1 MLSIYNAIFQIHKFP
16 PGTECF
22 APRYS
27 RQHDGF
33 FSIPFIIYYWT
44 ILYAGNK
51 MNTRKLLLLFT
62 LRPVTFSFC
71 ATCRNSTFLRLHVV
85 HRSVD
90 IPLQFCFVSFSV
102 LCGSLSL
109 PLFDAVFL
117 VNWPFLR
124 PFFIMVFGVL
134 IFPSSVSTVILTVRC
149 FALVLAV
156 WFFSWRFCRIQIR
169 TTRSMEPDEYR

>member
-1 MLSIYNAIFQIHKFP
+1 MPNSILPQDKDGQELFNAI
-16 PGTECF
+16 
-22 APRYS
+22 S
-27 RQHDGF
+27 SF
-33 FSIPFIIYYWT
+33 FS
-44 ILYAGNK
+44 
-51 MNTRKLLLLFT
+51 LLFT